1 MNRDEERHMK
11 MLNNKSSTCNIRFD
25 NTYPLYKYNI
35 IITLGIEIKRAIW
48 KFLIIKVVNVILHL
62 MTLTSYTSTIQV

>member
-35 IITLGIEIKRAIW
+35 IITLGIEIKRAI
-48 KFLIIKVVNVILHL
+48 
-62 MTLTSYTSTIQV
+62 